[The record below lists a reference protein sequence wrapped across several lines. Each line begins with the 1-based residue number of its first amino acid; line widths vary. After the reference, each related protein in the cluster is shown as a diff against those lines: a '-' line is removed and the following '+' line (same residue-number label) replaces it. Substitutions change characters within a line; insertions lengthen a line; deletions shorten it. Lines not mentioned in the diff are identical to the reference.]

1 MAKSNKMILIR
12 DYLRCHCFSS
22 SKTLTAIA
30 MAILVDQKYISYKDS
45 IIKHWPN
52 FASTHGDF
60 EKAKLRVKDVM
71 RHESGLVRMDK
82 CYDLENFMPDKIKV
96 RSWQRQQMRK
106 ILIL

>member
-1 MAKSNKMILIR
+1 
-12 DYLRCHCFSS
+12 
-22 SKTLTAIA
+22 

-45 IIKHWPN
+45 IIKHWPT

-71 RHESGLVRMDK
+71 RHESGLVRMEK

-96 RSWQRQQMRK
+96 KPGRRRQQMRK